1 MKPNEP
7 TMTEETEEA
16 PAGKSS
22 TFLRITMFAAIGV
35 VVFLA
40 SSGAIVNENEDAII
54 VRFGKP
60 MRTIEKAGWYFH
72 LPAPIERVKFID
84 TRLQHGEI
92 RISETL
98 TRDKRNVI
106 IPMYFA
112 WRVSDPLKF
121 LNNVETPE
129 RASEKIDSLLTSMRN
144 SVIGRNDFSALIA
157 TEGTRIEEMENEML
171 ALAAADAEK
180 HFGVDLIRVGITE
193 IKLPKGNTESVFR
206 RMRSERKREA
216 STYRAE
222 GKAESD
228 RIKTVA
234 DTEARNLIAEARK
247 TAEELRGKAE
257 AEAAGIYADAHG
269 KDIDFYRFLR
279 SLQSLR
285 AVVDKNTTLVLDTN
299 SSPFNLLKTEA
310 SADPMQFVSP
320 HKTEPVLP
328 TEPARPEPL
337 NQVKNP

>member
-1 MKPNEP
+1 MNPNNTTPKEAEGL
-7 TMTEETEEA
+7 EE
-16 PAGKSS
+16 AGKSS
-22 TFLRITMFAAIGV
+22 TILRYAMFAAIGT

-60 MRTIEKAGWYFH
+60 VRTIEKAGWYFH
-72 LPAPIERVKFID
+72 LPAPIERVKIID

-92 RISETL
+92 RLSETL
-98 TRDKRNVI
+98 TKDKRNVI

-121 LNNVETPE
+121 LNNIETPE
-129 RASEKIDSLLTSMRN
+129 RASEKLDSLLTSMRN
-144 SVIGRNDFSALIA
+144 SVIGRNDFDALI
-157 TEGTRIEEMENEML
+157 GTDGNRITEMENEML
-171 ALAAADAEK
+171 TLAAADAK
-180 HFGVDLIRVGITE
+180 LHFGVDLIRVGVTE

-222 GKAESD
+222 GKAQSD
-228 RIKTVA
+228 RIKTEA
-234 DTEARNLIAEARK
+234 DTESRRLIAEARK
-247 TAEELRGKAE
+247 TAEEMRGKAE
-257 AEAAGIYADAHG
+257 AKAATIYADAHG
-269 KDIDFYRFLR
+269 QDIDFYRFLR

-310 SADPMQFVSP
+310 SADPMRFVSP
-320 HKTEPVLP
+320 EKKQDMLP
-328 TEPARPEPL
+328 LEPASPEL
-337 NQVKNP
+337 SSQ

>member
-1 MKPNEP
+1 MKPNEKSVIEDP
-7 TMTEETEEA
+7 EEK

-22 TFLRITMFAAIGV
+22 TFLRLAMFAAIGI

-40 SSGAIVNENEDAII
+40 STGAIVNENEDAII

-60 MRTIEKAGWYFH
+60 VRTIEKAGWYFH
-72 LPAPIERVKFID
+72 LPAPIERVKLID

-121 LNNVETPE
+121 LNNIETPE
-129 RASEKIDSLLTSMRN
+129 RASEKLDSLLTSMRN
-144 SVIGRNDFSALIA
+144 SVIGRNDFAALIGD
-157 TEGTRIEEMENEML
+157 EGNRIAEMENEML
-171 ALAAADAEK
+171 ALAAADAER

-228 RIKTVA
+228 RIKTEA
-234 DTEARNLIAEARK
+234 DTKSRNLIAEARK
-247 TAEELRGKAE
+247 TAEVLRGKAE
-257 AEAAGIYADAHG
+257 AKAASIYADAHG

-299 SSPFNLLKTEA
+299 SSPFNLLKSEA
-310 SADPMQFVSP
+310 SADPMRFVSP
-320 HKTEPVLP
+320 PGNKQVIPID
-328 TEPARPEPL
+328 PARPEL
-337 NQVKNP
+337 SSQ